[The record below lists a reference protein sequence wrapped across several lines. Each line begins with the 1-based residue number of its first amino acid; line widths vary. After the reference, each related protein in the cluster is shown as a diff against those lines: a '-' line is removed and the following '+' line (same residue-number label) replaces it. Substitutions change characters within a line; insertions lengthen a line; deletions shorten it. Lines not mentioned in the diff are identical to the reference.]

1 MTKPRFEEQC
11 RLLATHR
18 DALVVLLDGLEDL
31 ESELNF
37 LACDADVLAEH
48 PKVAMHASLV
58 DDINALDARI
68 GKCGE
73 RSWETKQKVV
83 AALAAAN
90 AALEHV
96 RQGLG
101 LLN

>member
-37 LACDADVLAEH
+37 LACDTDVLVEH
-48 PKVAMHASLV
+48 PKVAIQAGLV
-58 DDINALDARI
+58 DGIKALDERI

-83 AALAAAN
+83 AALASAN